1 MMLFIHDMFVFL
13 SNVHWVQLIVTLIA
27 TLIAIVL
34 GVWLPGRLLELHT
47 NQPAAR
53 YVWYVASLIVMV
65 MIYISMYGYGHFW
78 QLYSDSEETQQA
90 APLHRDE

>member
-1 MMLFIHDMFVFL
+1 MELYYEIYGFLRLYGAQIFVT
-13 SNVHWVQLIVTLIA
+13 VVA
-27 TLIAIVL
+27 TLIAVVL
-34 GVWLPGRLLELHT
+34 GVWLPGRLLEAHT
-47 NQPAAR
+47 RQPAAR